1 MASLAAGACKKTLAA
16 CAAAPPTC
24 GPVGT
29 FPVGLGPAAIAFDGT
44 HMWVAVQDYGQV
56 VEL

>member
-1 MASLAAGACKKTLAA
+1 MWVATGCCSTVTEVSPSGETLGVFLAGENTQ
-16 CAAAPPTC
+16 
-24 GPVGT
+24 G
-29 FPVGLGPAAIAFDGT
+29 IAFDGT